1 MSRSVLCRHHANEC
15 RYGDDK
21 PASEM
26 IFSYGFLDKERTD
39 AKQIIL
45 ELDIPDGDPLK
56 MAKKVFCKDPPAVRL
71 ISAPA
76 LSESATTWH
85 SLFVW
90 WASVNEEDGLDFGVL
105 QLNDGSKELK
115 ATWKGQNVE
124 NSAHLRD
131 LLAADPLWD
140 IFQLRAAVI
149 VLERLGTQLSVLNE
163 MEGIVSDIRH
173 DEVALKELFRP
184 EVFSSVSKLRE
195 LEGALLRSCIEHIA
209 KQVRSPSF
217 RVDASGS

>member
-1 MSRSVLCRHHANEC
+1 MSLSALCKHHANER

-26 IFSYGFLDKERTD
+26 IFSYGFLDKERAD
-39 AKQIIL
+39 AKQMIL

-56 MAKKVFCKDPPAVRL
+56 MAKKVFCKDPSVVRL
-71 ISAPA
+71 ISAPDI
-76 LSESATTWH
+76 SESATTWD

-90 WASVNEEDGLDFGVL
+90 WASINEEDGLDFGVL
-105 QLNDGSKELK
+105 QLNDGTKELK

-124 NSAHLRD
+124 SSAHLKN

-140 IFQLRAAVI
+140 IFQLRAVVI
-149 VLERLGTQLSVLNE
+149 VLERVGTQLSVLNE
-163 MEGIVSDIRH
+163 MDRIVSDICN
-173 DEVALKELFRP
+173 DEVTLKDLFRP

-195 LEGALLRSCIEHIA
+195 LEGALLRSCIEQLE
-209 KQVRSPSF
+209 KQVWSLF
-217 RVDASGS
+217 RVDAIGS